1 MANKTIAK
9 AIAQA
14 SKVSKNTVSNAAMAA
29 AASAPKSKIELF
41 GAALVGYVRSHFD
54 CVEHKESSNEYFLRG
69 VDLGNGNKSDY
80 RMLITAAPAKEGKR
94 ATHKRELYRIDADG
108 KERLVQFGTFKK
120 KYLYPLMGMVVSG
133 KPTKVTKMVVDKEL
147 TGKIAAAIR
156 ADRKA
161 FALKD
166 GVLSGEV
173 KDVGSFRMVE
183 SAKTLKNGKT
193 QLVRQ
198 LFIDGVLRLEGGQLG
213 KIKNAFIKV
222 GARRTMKDILADAN
236 DAVSDL
242 V

>member
-1 MANKTIAK
+1 MANKTNAK

-14 SKVSKNTVSNAAMAA
+14 SKVSKNTASTAAKAA
-29 AASAPKSKIELF
+29 VASAPKSKIELF

-54 CVEHKESSNEYFLRG
+54 CVEHKAGSNEYFLRG
-69 VDLGNGNKSDY
+69 VDLGNGNKIDY
-80 RMLITAAPAKEGKR
+80 RLLIADAPAKEGKR
-94 ATHKRELYRIDADG
+94 ASHKRELYRIDADG

-133 KPTKVTKMVVDKEL
+133 KPSKVTKMVVDKEL
-147 TGKIAAAIR
+147 TGKIADAIR

-166 GVLSGEV
+166 GVLSGKV

-183 SAKTLKNGKT
+183 STKTLKNGKT

-198 LFIDGVLRLEGGQLG
+198 LFIDGVLKLEGGQLG
-213 KIKNAFIKV
+213 KIKNAFTKV
-222 GARRTMKDILADAN
+222 GAHRTMKDILADAN
-236 DAVSDL
+236 DAVADL
-242 V
+242 I